1 MSIVLIV
8 DDNDVNRFIAA
19 HVLEARGFTVI
30 QASDGAEAVR
40 LTFEQRPGVVVL
52 DIQMP
57 GMSGLEVLGRIRGAS
72 DADVAATRVIA
83 ATALAMVEDRQRC
96 LAAGADRFIARPFS
110 MKQLVDEVRALMPA
124 ADGASGPPRVA
135 E

>member
-57 GMSGLEVLGRIRGAS
+57 GMSGLEVIAAVRAS
-72 DADVAATRVIA
+72 SNHAVARMPILA
-83 ATALAMVEDRQRC
+83 ATALAMAADRERC
-96 LAAGADRFIARPFS
+96 LRTGANGFLARPFS
-110 MKQLVDEVRALMPA
+110 MKDLVEQVRALTN
-124 ADGASGPPRVA
+124 
-135 E
+135 